1 MKLSK
6 LVVNN
11 FGCWKRVELQLGNM
25 HALVGENNAGKST
38 ILKAIEFLVDSGTSD
53 INSDL
58 FWSRDITLDIQ
69 VEGIFSDLTEF
80 EKEQSEKYLRQDG
93 TLWIRRS
100 ATCKTEDSANVDGK
114 ETKPQRSYEYN
125 QEVYEAEWLK
135 QDKVTQE
142 EINEWW
148 KNEDL
153 SIGAVSFKDLF
164 DSRENVPKV
173 AQWKENRKEFLSLYH
188 DTIPMRDEWH
198 KGDRRFEQIL
208 KKVLPQFILIPA
220 VKDVSEEVKVKKTSP
235 FGVLLNH
242 VLSATDTDEELEIN
256 KVLDAVGKKINRQGG
271 EDSRII
277 GLQEI
282 ERKLSERVK
291 DYSFEC
297 NVEIE
302 FDLLTIEDLLSSP
315 KIYVNDGFRV
325 PVEKKGHGLQ
335 RALIFSILGAYAE
348 HIVQKD
354 HQEKEKSRGLIF
366 AVEEPEIYMH
376 PQAQRTICETF
387 HRIADSGAQVI
398 FSTHSPVFVD
408 VTYFDQ
414 VIRVETGTEY
424 VKDGGQVQS
433 SKAWQLSMERFAK
446 HWEFGE
452 YSDKSNDVVRSVR
465 ERLSHICN
473 PQKNEGYF
481 AKKIILV
488 EGETESYSIP
498 IYAKAVLGQSLDSL
512 GISVIAAGGKNNI
525 ENLYTIYNEFRIPC
539 YVLFDYDKDSSDK
552 DKIDMSKRLL
562 SLLGIG
568 EVEIDDKT
576 SHVFESGAFFT
587 EEWEQCV
594 NAEISEPEGSV
605 SRGVP
610 EFKQLKEEAIK
621 KLGTN
626 SKPLFAMYIAKSLT
640 DETPPFVPP
649 TVEDVIKKAVEVEW
663 KRSCL
668 RGT

>member
-1 MKLSK
+1 
-6 LVVNN
+6 
-11 FGCWKRVELQLGNM
+11 M

-256 KVLDAVGKKINRQGG
+256 NVLDAVGKKINRQGG

-594 NAEISEPEGSV
+594 NAEISEQEGSV

>member
-1 MKLSK
+1 
-6 LVVNN
+6 
-11 FGCWKRVELQLGNM
+11 M

-626 SKPLFAMYIAKSLT
+626 SKPLVAMYIAKSLT

>member
-1 MKLSK
+1 VKLSK

-11 FGCWKRVELQLGNM
+11 FGCWKRLELQLGNM

-38 ILKAIEFLVDSGTSD
+38 ILKAIEFLVDSAYPDIDSD
-53 INSDL
+53 S
-58 FWSRDITLDIQ
+58 FWGGDTRSDIQ
-69 VEGIFSDLTEF
+69 VEGTFSDLTHY
-80 EKEQSEKYLRQDG
+80 EKDQSSEYLRQDG

-100 ATCKTEDSANVDGK
+100 AICKTEDSANVDGK
-114 ETKPQRSYEYN
+114 KIKLERVYEYS
-125 QEVYEAEWLK
+125 QEVPEVEWLRR
-135 QDKVTQE
+135 DMVTKDR
-142 EINEWW
+142 IDVWW
-148 KNEDL
+148 KKEDL
-153 SIGAVSFKDLF
+153 TIGDVSFRDLF
-164 DSRENVPKV
+164 DSCEKVPTIS
-173 AQWKENRKEFLSLYH
+173 QWNDGIKEFISLYH
-188 DTIPMRDEWH
+188 DAIPMRDEWH

-242 VLSATDTDEELEIN
+242 VLSTIDADEKLEIN

-291 DYSFEC
+291 GYSFEC
-297 NVEIE
+297 SVEIE
-302 FDLLTIEDLLSSP
+302 FDLPTIEDLLSSP
-315 KIYVNDGFRV
+315 KVYVNDGFRI

-354 HQEKEKSRGLIF
+354 HQEKEKSGGLIF

-376 PQAQRTICETF
+376 PQAQRTIYETF
-387 HRIADSGAQVI
+387 NGIADSGAQVI

-424 VKDGGQVQS
+424 VKDRGQVQS

-446 HWEFGE
+446 HWELGE
-452 YSDKSNDVVRSVR
+452 YGDKSNDVVRSVR

-552 DKIDMSKRLL
+552 DKIDTSKRLL
-562 SLLGIG
+562 LLLGIG

-587 EEWEQCV
+587 EEWEKCV
-594 NAEISEPEGSV
+594 NAEIAEQEGSV

-626 SKPLFAMYIAKSLT
+626 SKPLVAMYIAKSLT